1 MPRFIHWF
9 LRFSIFNPICLRLV
23 GTASRR
29 RRDLYLRTGYI
40 AILAT
45 VLVFGLLFITAT
57 GRFSLRDLAAGS
69 ANVFVNLCVLQLI
82 LICLLTPIFM
92 ASAIT
97 KEANPKTWDILLTT
111 PLSPL
116 QIVLGNLFGRLF
128 FIVALLIGALP
139 LMVVT
144 QFFGGVPLDTILL
157 TQLVAL
163 CLALSIAAAAI
174 AMSVTRTAGQK
185 AAVSFFVIT
194 VLYILVTYVLDNMFR
209 VPVSIGS
216 TAHWTT
222 IFTPFNPFLV
232 LEALLQPS
240 RYTVPQVSASP
251 WPFGW
256 AVTHPVAAWC
266 WFTVLLSS
274 ITIVWSSLQVR
285 KLGQSQVKENFW
297 KRLFASSTLERKS
310 HVVTGNPIAWRERVT
325 RHRNIGSL
333 LGRWGFVA
341 ICTLTLIILTTL
353 YFTRSLSPEVFR
365 LIILTLVCGELLIVT
380 FAALTMSASTIAKE
394 REDGSLDLVLTTAIT
409 PKVYLG
415 GKLRGLI
422 MHLLP
427 MVLVPCITMMV
438 VGGIVLLDPSN
449 AVVSDQLVARSAKT
463 DAIVIPLA
471 LYMPALL
478 SPFVFIPYIAFCTT
492 LGLLWSMRSK
502 GSIGA
507 IIASVILVLV
517 VTGGLGLC
525 LLPSSTLGVIGS
537 FFAALSPINIVLATL
552 TPAQTLP
559 VLLNDGVYQ
568 ANLSLGIASFIAGG
582 IWMLISFGLLRSMA
596 SSFVVTVRRLAGIN

>member
-1 MPRFIHWF
+1 
-9 LRFSIFNPICLRLV
+9 
-23 GTASRR
+23 
-29 RRDLYLRTGYI
+29 
-40 AILAT
+40 
-45 VLVFGLLFITAT
+45 
-57 GRFSLRDLAAGS
+57 
-69 ANVFVNLCVLQLI
+69 
-82 LICLLTPIFM
+82 M

-128 FIVALLIGALP
+128 FIAALLIGALP

-157 TQLVAL
+157 TQLVAF

-174 AMSVTRTAGQK
+174 AMSVTRTAGRK

-194 VLYILVTYVLDNMFR
+194 VLYILVTYVLDKMFR
-209 VPVSIGS
+209 EPISLGG
-216 TAHWTT
+216 TAYWTT
-222 IFTPFNPFLV
+222 ILTPLNPFLV

-240 RYTVPQVSASP
+240 RYTVPQVSAYA

-274 ITIVWSSLQVR
+274 ITIGWSSLQVR
-285 KLGQSQVKENFW
+285 KLGQSQVKESFW
-297 KRLFASSTLERKS
+297 KRLFASSTSERKS

-365 LIILTLVCGELLIVT
+365 LIILALVCGELLIVT

-409 PKVYLG
+409 PQLYLG

-449 AVVSDQLVARSAKT
+449 AVVSDQLVARSANA

-507 IIASVILVLV
+507 IVASVILVLG

-525 LLPSSTLGVIGS
+525 LLPSSNLGVIGS
-537 FFAALSPINIVLATL
+537 FFAALSPINAVLATL
-552 TPAQTLP
+552 TPAKTLP